1 LDQNGI
7 FRLSSPE
14 QKLTPE
20 EEAEFARS
28 FYCGCFGLA
37 LLFIFYVY
45 LKMHF
50 HVPVVESVDLLG
62 GDSFDSVGLEDHSA
76 IESAVSHEL

>member
-1 LDQNGI
+1 
-7 FRLSSPE
+7 
-14 QKLTPE
+14 
-20 EEAEFARS
+20 
-28 FYCGCFGLA
+28 
-37 LLFIFYVY
+37 
-45 LKMHF
+45 MHF